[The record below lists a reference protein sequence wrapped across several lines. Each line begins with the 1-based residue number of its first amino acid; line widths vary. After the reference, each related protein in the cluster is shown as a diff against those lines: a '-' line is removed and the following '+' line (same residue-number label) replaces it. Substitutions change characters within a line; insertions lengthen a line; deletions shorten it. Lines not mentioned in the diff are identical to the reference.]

1 MTIQYT
7 SFVGGVTKDVVRDT
21 VISDPNPDEVVFIIG
36 TTVETTQGYMKSRIV
51 ESALELADRFLNN
64 TQYTFGVI
72 AGLSKEITGANGI
85 ATVRA
90 NSAAIPL
97 TEVAILI
104 GTDTLGNRVG
114 NSIIHE
120 TIVQIVEAYLE
131 TDGVIA

>member
-7 SFVGGVTKDVVRDT
+7 SFVGGVTRDVVRDT
-21 VISDPNPDEVVFIIG
+21 LPSDPNADEVVFIIG

-51 ESALELADRFLNN
+51 ESALELADRFLNH

-90 NSAAIPL
+90 NAAAVPL

-104 GTDTLGNRVG
+104 GTDTIGNQVG
-114 NSIIHE
+114 NGIIHE